1 MIDISI
7 ITVGMNHLL
16 YLKVLL
22 RSLYKENIPQASI
35 EMIYVDNCSSDGTV
49 EYIRQN
55 YPQVRIV
62 ENQKPLGFGEN
73 NNKGVLASIGKYIAI
88 INPDIVL
95 HKGSL
100 DFLYEYVEKH
110 PIIGITVPKLLNP
123 DGTVQ
128 YSVRSFITLKVLFSR
143 FLSKGNDQTTSKI
156 VNKYLCKNMDT
167 TKIQPVDWAI
177 GAALFMRRDFYVFL
191 GGFDQNYFLYMEDED
206 ICLRSWKCNRPVVY
220 FPESIM
226 THNHLRG
233 SSKIGRKALLH
244 LQSMFVFFKKHGC
257 SIGSFCSKMQACS
270 KLEYY

>member
-1 MIDISI
+1 MRFEREHYINKLISSKY
-7 ITVGMNHLL
+7 NHLIKIVTGL
-16 YLKVLL
+16 RRVGKSYLLFN
-22 RSLYKENIPQASI
+22 LYKQHLLTNGVDVNHII
-35 EMIYVDNCSSDGTV
+35 ELQLDSFAH
-49 EYIRQN
+49 R
-55 YPQVRIV
+55 
-62 ENQKPLGFGEN
+62 
-73 NNKGVLASIGKYIAI
+73 KYRKAET
-88 INPDIVL
+88 
-95 HKGSL
+95 
-100 DFLYEYVEKH
+100 LYEYVEKH

-177 GAALFMRRDFYVFL
+177 GAALFMRRDFYAFL

-206 ICLRSWKCNRPVVY
+206 ICLRSWKCNRPVIY

>member
-156 VNKYLCKNMDT
+156 VNKLSL
-167 TKIQPVDWAI
+167 IHI
-177 GAALFMRRDFYVFL
+177 
-191 GGFDQNYFLYMEDED
+191 
-206 ICLRSWKCNRPVVY
+206 
-220 FPESIM
+220 
-226 THNHLRG
+226 
-233 SSKIGRKALLH
+233 
-244 LQSMFVFFKKHGC
+244 
-257 SIGSFCSKMQACS
+257 
-270 KLEYY
+270 